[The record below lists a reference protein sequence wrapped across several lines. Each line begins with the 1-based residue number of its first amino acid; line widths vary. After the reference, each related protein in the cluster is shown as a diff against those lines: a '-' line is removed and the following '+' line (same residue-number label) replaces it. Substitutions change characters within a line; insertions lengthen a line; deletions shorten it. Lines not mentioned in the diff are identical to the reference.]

1 MKEHLSYYTMGY
13 LCAGSLATLVS
24 IMTSEKWHFVLIS
37 LIVLY
42 ILGYVLGF
50 VMGALRR
57 L

>member
-1 MKEHLSYYTMGY
+1 MKEHLAYYTMDY

-24 IMTSEKWHFVLIS
+24 IMTSEKWHFVLIG
-37 LIVLY
+37 LIILY

-50 VMGALRR
+50 VMGALGK